1 MNEELIE
8 QAIDAVFQKLMVE
21 VLITGIFEGAMPG
34 AEQSHPRG
42 KDGKF
47 TAKGRAELKYA
58 HGDFLLK
65 GLARRVDKIGNG
77 NVKRSAQAQ
86 LKKLSAHSAAM
97 VQAIHHPEVGDDGN
111 PTYAAAHRAH
121 AELVVGARAFGAQ
134 FKADLG
140 TEP

>member
-1 MNEELIE
+1 MNEEFIE

-21 VLITGIFEGAMPG
+21 VLITGIFEDYSPDA
-34 AEQSHPRG
+34 HPRS

-65 GLARRVDKIGNG
+65 GLARKVDRIGNG
-77 NVKRSAQAQ
+77 NVKRSAAAA
-86 LKKLSAHSAAM
+86 LNKLTRHADAM

-121 AELVVGARAFGAQ
+121 AELVVGARAFNST

-140 TEP
+140 GE

>member
-1 MNEELIE
+1 MSEELIE
-8 QAIDAVFQKLMVE
+8 RSIDEVFLQMMAGALVR
-21 VLITGIFEGAMPG
+21 GIFENLTPG
-34 AEQSHPRG
+34 AEQLHPRG

-47 TAKGRAELKYA
+47 TARGRAELKYA

-77 NVKRSAQAQ
+77 NVKRSAAAA
-86 LKKLSAHSAAM
+86 LNKLTAHVDAM
-97 VQAIHHPEVGDDGN
+97 VNAIHHPDVGDDGN
-111 PTYAAAHRAH
+111 LNYAAAHRAH

-140 TEP
+140 KDP